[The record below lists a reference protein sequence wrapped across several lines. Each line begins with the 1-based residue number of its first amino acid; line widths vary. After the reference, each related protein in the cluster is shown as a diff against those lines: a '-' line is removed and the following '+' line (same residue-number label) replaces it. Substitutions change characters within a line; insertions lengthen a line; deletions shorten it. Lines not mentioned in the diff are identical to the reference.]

1 MAKVTE
7 FGLDLMI
14 QCKRL
19 GITQGQVASDI
30 GITRTYL
37 NLIMNGNRVPKKPIQ
52 IALDRKLEEL
62 KRMPSPDLSISGG
75 KEKE

>member
-1 MAKVTE
+1 MAKIPE
-7 FGLDLMI
+7 SGLDLMM

-19 GITQGQVASDI
+19 GITQSDVASDL

-37 NLIMNGNRVPKKPIQ
+37 NLIMRGNRIPTEQIQ
-52 IALDRKLEEL
+52 TALDQKLEEL